1 MTVNGAT
8 VTTLGTRALPT
19 DRIIVD
25 GKALRPR
32 APHVWVAVNKPAGVV
47 TTARDPEGRQAVT
60 DLVPRAL
67 GRLFPVGRLDVQSTG
82 LVLLTNDGE
91 TAARLLHPRYHVPRR
106 YRVKVGGAPDEGVLR
121 RMRRGVRLD
130 DGRTAPARVHVEKK
144 LPTKTWLDM
153 TVFEGRSHL
162 IRRLCDAV
170 GHRVDKLERVAIGPV
185 ELGRLRRGETRLL
198 EPKEV
203 TALRRA
209 HRAPSASPRTSPR
222 ATPARGAKR
231 SAVRHRRS

>member
-8 VTTLGTRALPT
+8 VTILGTRALPT

-25 GKALRPR
+25 GKALRR
-32 APHVWVAVNKPAGVV
+32 QAPHVWVALNKPAGVV
-47 TTARDPEGRQAVT
+47 TTARDPEGRPAVT
-60 DLVPRAL
+60 DLVHRSL

-106 YRVKVGGAPDEGVLR
+106 YRVKVGGAPDEAVLR
-121 RMRRGVRLD
+121 RMRRGIRLD
-130 DGRTAPARVHVEKK
+130 DGRTAPARVHVEKR

-153 TVFEGRSHL
+153 IVFEGRSRL

-170 GHRVDKLERVAIGPV
+170 GHRVDKLERVALGPV
-185 ELGRLRRGETRLL
+185 ELGRLRRGETRIL
-198 EPKEV
+198 EPSEV
-203 TALRRA
+203 AALRRA
-209 HRAPSASPRTSPR
+209 HRAPKAAARG
-222 ATPARGAKR
+222 PAR
-231 SAVRHRRS
+231 SAARHRRQ